1 MEWIFHFQIKRSPC
15 PGPCEQVKRPEAAR
29 DLDAH
34 CELRLLV
41 IFGIIV
47 FVLILI
53 IIKDVHLF
61 SFHLAAEGS
70 NIDRDPEEQVEK
82 VKDRLTTT
90 QGLVPDPG

>member
-41 IFGIIV
+41 IFAIVV
-47 FVLILI
+47 FVLI

-82 VKDRLTTT
+82 VKDRLSTT

>member
-1 MEWIFHFQIKRSPC
+1 MEWIFHFQLKGSPG
-15 PGPCEQVKRPEAAR
+15 PVPCEQVKRPEAAR

-34 CELRLLV
+34 GELRLLV
-41 IFGIIV
+41 IFAIVV

-82 VKDRLTTT
+82 IKDL
-90 QGLVPDPG
+90 LYHHPG